1 MIHDKKF
8 TGTDPFGELGG
19 RGEGARGD
27 ILVLEVSDEDAAP
40 LLAVVRHL
48 RFLGAVVA
56 PGDHCNMYD
65 KFTPKNMPEMSS

>member
-56 PGDHCNMYD
+56 PGDHCNTLSMVY
-65 KFTPKNMPEMSS
+65 KGWLIF